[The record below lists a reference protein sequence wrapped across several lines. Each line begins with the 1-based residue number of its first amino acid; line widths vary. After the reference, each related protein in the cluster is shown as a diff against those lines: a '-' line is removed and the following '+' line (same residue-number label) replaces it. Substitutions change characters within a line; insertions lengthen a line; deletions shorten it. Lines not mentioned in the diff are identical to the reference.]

1 MKITILSL
9 FPEMIEPFL
18 NHSILKRASDQ
29 KLVEYQIINFRDFS
43 QNKHKTVDDTPAGKG
58 PRLQEGMVLAIEP
71 IFYALQSIEGYELS
85 HKILLSPQGKTFNQE
100 KVKTLATYNHIIII
114 CGHYEGFDDRIR
126 SLVDEEISIGDFVL
140 TGGEIAAMTILDSV
154 VRLIPG
160 VLGDQESYI
169 NDSFYD
175 GLLDYPQYT
184 KPRDFNDMK
193 VPEVLLSGH
202 HKNIEKWRL
211 EERIKRTKERRP
223 DLYNIYLKEQQKK

>member
-1 MKITILSL
+1 LKITILSL

-43 QNKHKTVDDTPAGKG
+43 QNKHKTVDDTPFGGGA
-58 PRLQEGMVLAIEP
+58 GMVLAIEP
-71 IFYALQSIEGYELS
+71 IYYALQSIEGYELA

-140 TGGEIAAMTILDSV
+140 TGGEIAAMTIVDSL

>member
-43 QNKHKTVDDTPAGKG
+43 QNKHKTVDDTPFGGGA
-58 PRLQEGMVLAIEP
+58 GMVLAIEP
-71 IFYALQSIEGYELS
+71 IYYALQSIEGYELA

-140 TGGEIAAMTILDSV
+140 TGGEIAAMTIVDSL